1 MCNLEL
7 FLSYLSSYTQLN
19 CLYIGTTLKNFR
31 LFVKKIKKM
40 YFMSVNGKDGR
51 QVQLY
56 ESDILSDREAIILL
70 TFLLVKC
77 GWLAGRLGS
86 TLLICLVFAMLLLGC
101 YRHQHNQVE
110 YGWLA
115 GRHQSLPLTY
125 LVPIVHCLG
134 IG

>member
-1 MCNLEL
+1 M
-7 FLSYLSSYTQLN
+7 
-19 CLYIGTTLKNFR
+19 R
-31 LFVKKIKKM
+31 
-40 YFMSVNGKDGR
+40 VNGKDGR

-77 GWLAGRLGS
+77 GWLASRLGS
-86 TLLICLVFAMLLLGC
+86 TLLICLVFAMLLC
-101 YRHQHNQVE
+101 YRHQHDQVE